1 MGIKKVIAIVGL
13 VSIVGLSGYS
23 AVEVTACNSLQKTE
37 SDNIREAIKSKTE
50 KNLLEAMKRVT
61 SEHLSKPKPLSKMF
75 R

>member
-13 VSIVGLSGYS
+13 VSIIGLSRYS
-23 AVEVTACNSLQKTE
+23 AVEVTAYNSLQKTE
-37 SDNIREAIKSKTE
+37 SDNIMEAIRSKTE
-50 KNLLEAMKRVT
+50 KNMLEVMERVA

>member
-13 VSIVGLSGYS
+13 VSIIGLSRYS
-23 AVEVTACNSLQKTE
+23 AVEVTAYNSLQKTE
-37 SDNIREAIKSKTE
+37 SDNIMEAIRSKTE
-50 KNLLEAMKRVT
+50 KNMSEVMKRVA